1 MRYLRAANRHAIIT
15 SGGKAMAT
23 SANRWQYTRGLHDLG
38 NGCYGY
44 LQPDGS
50 WGWSNAGLVADGGE
64 SLLVDTL
71 FDLKLTRA
79 MLDTMRRAEP
89 LATARFDAL
98 VNTHSNGDHVFGNEL
113 VAGAEIIASRAC
125 AEEMISDGG
134 SKRLADFKNN
144 AAKMG
149 EAGRFFAEIFA
160 PFDFDGINVAMPTR
174 TFEGTLD
181 YAVGAKT
188 VRLIQVGPAHT
199 RGDVLAY
206 VPADRVIFTGDILF
220 VNGHPIIWAG
230 PVGNWIKACKLMI
243 DLDVETVV
251 PGHGPITDKAGVAAV
266 KGYLEYIGREARR
279 RFDAGMPV
287 LEAAQDISLSDYSS
301 WGDAE
306 RIVVNVATLYGEFSG
321 GAALKPPIG
330 ELFAMMAK
338 LRHERRR

>member
-1 MRYLRAANRHAIIT
+1 
-15 SGGKAMAT
+15 MAR
-23 SANRWQYTRGLHDLG
+23 SANGWQYTKGLHDLG

-50 WGWSNAGLVADGGE
+50 WGWSNAGLVVDGDQ

-79 MLDTMRRAEP
+79 MLETMRRAEP
-89 LATARFDAL
+89 EATARIGAL

-113 VAGAEIIASRAC
+113 VGGAEIISSKAC
-125 AEEMISDGG
+125 AEEMIHDGG
-134 SKRLADFKNN
+134 AKRLADFKNN
-144 AAKMG
+144 AASMG
-149 EAGRFFAEIFA
+149 EAGSFFAEIFA
-160 PFDFDGINVAMPTR
+160 PFDFDNIKVAMPTR

-181 YAVGAKT
+181 YLVGDKN

-230 PVGNWIKACKLMI
+230 PIGNWIKACQLMI
-243 DLDVETVV
+243 DLDVDTVV

-266 KGYLEYIGREARR
+266 KGYLEYIEGEARR
-279 RFDAGMPV
+279 RFDAGMPMMK
-287 LEAAQDISLSDYSS
+287 AAQDISLTDYSS

-321 GAALKPPIG
+321 GAAPTPSLG
-330 ELFAMMAK
+330 ELFSLMAK
-338 LRHERRR
+338 LRK